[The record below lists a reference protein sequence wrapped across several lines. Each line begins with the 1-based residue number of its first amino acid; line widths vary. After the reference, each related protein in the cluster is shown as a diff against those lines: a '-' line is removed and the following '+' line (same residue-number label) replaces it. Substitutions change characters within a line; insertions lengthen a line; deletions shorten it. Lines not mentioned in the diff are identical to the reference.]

1 MPRVTFEGP
10 EVIQIVLQMCGL
22 RQGVRMLTGRAL
34 QWWWDGSGGIH
45 QYCIVYREWIQGVL
59 YSSLK
64 GELQFK
70 FASKNSSYGFLGVSV
85 E

>member
-22 RQGVRMLTGRAL
+22 RQGMRMLTGRAL

-45 QYCIVYREWIQGVL
+45 QYCIVYREWIQGGYIV
-59 YSSLK
+59 YYIHS
-64 GELQFK
+64 
-70 FASKNSSYGFLGVSV
+70 
-85 E
+85 